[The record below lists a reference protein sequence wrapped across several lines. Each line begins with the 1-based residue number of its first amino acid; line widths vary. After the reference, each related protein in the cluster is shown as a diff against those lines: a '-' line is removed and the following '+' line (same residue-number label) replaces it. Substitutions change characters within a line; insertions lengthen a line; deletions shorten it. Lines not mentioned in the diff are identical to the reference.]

1 MCEYVCSLCCIAFVL
16 FLSLSR
22 LPSLFAL
29 HLYVAVRLLLMHSA
43 VLVDDSHRNLR
54 I

>member
-1 MCEYVCSLCCIAFVL
+1 MCEYVCSLCCTACVL

-29 HLYVAVRLLLMHSA
+29 HFLCGGALALEAFSCAGR
-43 VLVDDSHRNLR
+43 
-54 I
+54 